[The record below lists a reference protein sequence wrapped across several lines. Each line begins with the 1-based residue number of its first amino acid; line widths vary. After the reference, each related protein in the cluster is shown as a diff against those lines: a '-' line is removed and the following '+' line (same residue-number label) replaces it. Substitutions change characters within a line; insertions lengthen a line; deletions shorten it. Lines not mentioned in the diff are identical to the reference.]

1 MFSPLDLL
9 TLFGSA
15 AGAVAGWTWDK
26 VIQGIFVWFAN
37 GLLLLMEWVWG
48 VLDTVS
54 TPRLTDD
61 WFASGLFRPLASLA
75 VGITVAMM
83 LMSAVQAGVG
93 GRPELII
100 DALKEGPKAI
110 LATSLTIVVMDV
122 LIRAADAISAV
133 VWQAGRTDAQK
144 VLDGL
149 AATVAASGT
158 VGSTFLGPLAVLF
171 GIVGVLM
178 TTVVLLM
185 RSSLLYLV
193 AAFSPIVWS
202 ASVSPILRGAGRR
215 LVQVAV
221 ALVLGKPAIT
231 ITLIVGAKLLSNTVP
246 TAGTPGGGGAAALGT
261 LLSGFSCIA
270 IAGLSPWVVY
280 RLLPTVE
287 GAAMSSGIVGGWA
300 RGAMSVAQAA
310 LLVKSAGASAGAS
323 AATRALPMQQA
334 LASTINSGAGHS
346 SGAGSSS
353 RGAGAS
359 SAGGGASTRP
369 TGGRSSS
376 APEPQN
382 PGGSPAARAGGQRA
396 PRRPPVAAP
405 PAADDDRS
413 ASTTEDPS

>member
-1 MFSPLDLL
+1 MFSPLDLIS
-9 TLFGSA
+9 LFGSA

-37 GLLLLMEWVWG
+37 GLLLLMEWVWS
-48 VLDTVS
+48 VLDTAT
-54 TPRLTDD
+54 TPRLTED

-75 VGITVAMM
+75 VGITIAMM

-93 GRPELII
+93 GRPELVV

-110 LATSLTIVVMDV
+110 LATSLTIVVMDL
-122 LIRAADAISAV
+122 LIRAADAISMV

-171 GIVGVLM
+171 GIVGFLM

-202 ASVSPILRGAGRR
+202 TSVSPILRGAGRR

-231 ITLIVGAKLLSNTVP
+231 ITLVVGAKLLSNTVP
-246 TAGTPGGGGAAALGT
+246 TAGAPAGGGAAALGT

-300 RGAMSVAQAA
+300 RGAMSVAQAG
-310 LLVKSAGASAGAS
+310 LLVKSAGAGAATS
-323 AATRALPMQQA
+323 AATRNLPLQQA
-334 LASTINSGAGHS
+334 LAAGISGEAG
-346 SGAGSSS
+346 GG
-353 RGAGAS
+353 GGGGS
-359 SAGGGASTRP
+359 SAGGRAASTAGQSASTRP
-369 TGGRSSS
+369 ARNTVPPSTGS
-376 APEPQN
+376 AA
-382 PGGSPAARAGGQRA
+382 GSTAPRGAGGRA

-405 PAADDDRS
+405 PADGDAS
-413 ASTTEDPS
+413 APASVEEPS

>member
-26 VIQGIFVWFAN
+26 VIQGVFVWFAN

-48 VLDTVS
+48 VLDTAT
-54 TPRLTDD
+54 TPRLTDE

-75 VGITVAMM
+75 VGITIAMM

-133 VWQAGRTDAQK
+133 VWQAGRLDAQK

-171 GIVGVLM
+171 GIVGFLM

-246 TAGTPGGGGAAALGT
+246 TAGTAGGGGAAALGT

-334 LASTINSGAGHS
+334 LASNIS
-346 SGAGSSS
+346 SGAGQSAGAGGST
-353 RGAGAS
+353 RGAGS
-359 SAGGGASTRP
+359 SGPGGGASTRP
-369 TGGRSSS
+369 TGGGSSS
-376 APEPQN
+376 PSGPQRSR
-382 PGGSPAARAGGQRA
+382 GSVAAQAEGQRA
-396 PRRPPVAAP
+396 PRRPPVAP

-413 ASTTEDPS
+413 ASTAEDPS

>member
-1 MFSPLDLL
+1 MFTLIDLIS
-9 TLFGSA
+9 LFGSA

-26 VIQGIFVWFAN
+26 VIQGVFVWFAN

-48 VLDTVS
+48 VLDTAS

-75 VGITVAMM
+75 VGITIAMM

-100 DALKEGPKAI
+100 DAVKEGPKAI

-149 AATVAASGT
+149 AATVAGSGT

-171 GIVGVLM
+171 GIVGFLM

-215 LVQVAV
+215 LVQIAV

-246 TAGTPGGGGAAALGT
+246 TAGTPSGGGAAALGT

-334 LASTINSGAGHS
+334 LASNIASRPGPSG
-346 SGAGSSS
+346 GAGSSS
-353 RGAGAS
+353 RGAGSS
-359 SAGGGASTRP
+359 SAGAGASTRR
-369 TGGRSSS
+369 TGGGSSPSPRPPNSGAS
-376 APEPQN
+376 AAA
-382 PGGSPAARAGGQRA
+382 GSGGQRA
-396 PRRPPVAAP
+396 PRRPPVAA
-405 PAADDDRS
+405 DEDRS
-413 ASTTEDPS
+413 ASTAEDPS

>member
-26 VIQGIFVWFAN
+26 VIQGVFVWFAN

-48 VLDTVS
+48 VLDTAS

-75 VGITVAMM
+75 VGIAIAMM

-93 GRPELII
+93 GRPELIV

-133 VWQAGRTDAQK
+133 VWQAGRIDAQK

-149 AATVAASGT
+149 AATVAASGA

-171 GIVGVLM
+171 GIVGFLM

-246 TAGTPGGGGAAALGT
+246 TASTPGGGGAAALGT

-334 LASTINSGAGHS
+334 LASNIASGAGQS
-346 SGAGSSS
+346 AGAGGSPRGAGSSS
-353 RGAGAS
+353 G
-359 SAGGGASTRP
+359 GGGASARP
-369 TGGRSSS
+369 TGGGSSS
-376 APEPQN
+376 SRPPN
-382 PGGSPAARAGGQRA
+382 SGGSPAARAGGERA
-396 PRRPPVAAP
+396 PRRPPVAAA

-413 ASTTEDPS
+413 ASTAEDPS

>member
-48 VLDTVS
+48 VLDTAS

-75 VGITVAMM
+75 VGITIAMM

-171 GIVGVLM
+171 GIVGFLM

-231 ITLIVGAKLLSNTVP
+231 VTLIVGAKLLANTVP
-246 TAGTPGGGGAAALGT
+246 TAGTLGGGGAAALGT

-287 GAAMSSGIVGGWA
+287 GATMSSGIVGGWA
-300 RGAMSVAQAA
+300 RGAMSVAQAT

-334 LASTINSGAGHS
+334 LASNIASGAGQS
-346 SGAGSSS
+346 AGAGRSTRGAGS
-353 RGAGAS
+353 S

-369 TGGRSSS
+369 TGGGSSPS
-376 APEPQN
+376 
-382 PGGSPAARAGGQRA
+382 PGPRNSNGSPAAPAGGQRA
-396 PRRPPVAAP
+396 PQRPPVAAP

-413 ASTTEDPS
+413 ASAAEDPS

>member
-1 MFSPLDLL
+1 MIDLIS
-9 TLFGSA
+9 LFGSA

-26 VIQGIFVWFAN
+26 VIQGVFVWFAN

-48 VLDTVS
+48 VLDTAS

-75 VGITVAMM
+75 VGITIAMM

-171 GIVGVLM
+171 GIVGFLM

-334 LASTINSGAGHS
+334 LASNIASGAGQ
-346 SGAGSSS
+346 GALVGGGSTGGTGS
-353 RGAGAS
+353 S

-369 TGGRSSS
+369 TGGGSSPS
-376 APEPQN
+376 PRPQN
-382 PGGSPAARAGGQRA
+382 SGGSPPARAGGQRA
-396 PRRPPVAAP
+396 PRRPPVAA
-405 PAADDDRS
+405 DDDRS
-413 ASTTEDPS
+413 ASTAEDPS